1 MLDIGVRLFA
11 LMALAAFV
19 SLVLAIAG
27 IIGLAA
33 SKESLRSVYEDCMVP
48 VEQLAGISQRM
59 LTNRLLLETALSRV
73 SVDTDSQGHP
83 VLVWDATYASH
94 VADTIEKNISMIDV
108 QWQAYLAALR
118 TPAEKVLAEQ
128 YSQSRG
134 AYIQEA
140 LRPAT
145 VALRTNRYAVTQK
158 IAVKAVALYERTE
171 PDLQAL
177 NQWQFNVARAVY
189 ATGVKRYE
197 NMRLIALALLGFS
210 VLVMS
215 WLGWIL
221 SDSIVNPL
229 KKAIVVFRRISNGI
243 YDTDITVSGRDEIS
257 RVMRALGEMQE
268 KLGTDE
274 EAIHQLAFYDPLTKL
289 PNRRL
294 LRDRLQQAISVSTR
308 NHQYGAVLMI
318 DLDNFKSIN
327 DTQGHDVGDCLLEEV
342 ALRIQSCVRK
352 ADTVARLGGDEF
364 VVLLVD
370 LGTDEAH
377 AALQAERLG
386 EKILATL
393 NQPCMLANKLHHPS
407 GSMGL
412 SLYLGKSVSIEDL
425 LKRADMAMY
434 QAKDHGRN
442 TLRFFSPEIQASLE
456 ARMTLESELH
466 VALSRN
472 ELVLYYQMQQTNDGN
487 AIGAEILLRWQ
498 HPEHGLLAPDHF
510 IPIAEESGLIVPIGA
525 WVLRRACEQLTVWRR
540 DPKTE
545 KLILSV
551 NVSARQFGEP
561 DFVRVV
567 ETVLIETGAS
577 PERLKLEL
585 TESLVMEN
593 VEDTIRKMNVLN
605 QLGIQFSMDD
615 FGTGYSSLG
624 NLTQLPIQQLKIDR
638 SFVQNIASSRNDAV
652 IAQTIIGM
660 ATNLGLAVIAEGV
673 ETQEQRACLEAFGC
687 CVFQGYLFGRPMPL
701 GEYEALANGL
711 LEVGTTAY

>member
-19 SLVLAIAG
+19 SLLLAIAG

-33 SKESLRSVYEDCMVP
+33 SKESLRSIYQDCMVP
-48 VEQLAGISQRM
+48 AEQLAEISQRM

-73 SVDTDSQGHP
+73 RVEADSQGHP
-83 VLVWDATYASH
+83 VVVWDFAYASR
-94 VADTIEKNISMIDV
+94 VAQTIETNIATIDS
-108 QWQAYLAALR
+108 QWQAYLSSSR
-118 TPAEKVLAEQ
+118 TTTESALAER
-128 YSQSRG
+128 YAHSRG
-134 AYIQEA
+134 AYIHET
-140 LRPAT
+140 LRPAI
-145 VALRTNRYAVTQK
+145 VALRMNRYAVTQK
-158 IAVKAVALYERTE
+158 IVVKAVALYEGME
-171 PDLQAL
+171 PDLRAL
-177 NQWQFNVARAVY
+177 TQWQLNVAREVY
-189 ATGVKRYE
+189 AKGVTRYE
-197 NMRLIALALLGFS
+197 NMRLIALVLLGFS

-229 KKAIVVFRRISNGI
+229 KKVIVIFRRISNGN
-243 YDTDITVSGRDEIS
+243 YGTPITVNGRDEIS
-257 RVMRALGEMQE
+257 RVMRALGEMQA
-268 KLGTDE
+268 KLGADE
-274 EAIHQLAFYDPLTKL
+274 EAIHQLAFYDPLTNL

-294 LRDRLQQAISVSTR
+294 LRDRLQQAVSVSAR

-377 AALQAERLG
+377 AATQAERLG
-386 EKILATL
+386 EKILSTL
-393 NQPCMLANKLHHPS
+393 NQPCMLVNKLHHPS
-407 GSMGL
+407 GSMGI
-412 SLYLGKSVSIEDL
+412 SLYVGNSVSIDDL
-425 LKRADMAMY
+425 FKRADMSMY

-466 VALSRN
+466 VALSRS
-472 ELVLYYQMQQTNDGN
+472 EFVLYYQMQQTNDGN

-498 HPEHGLLAPDHF
+498 HPEQGLLLPDQF

-525 WVLRRACEQLTVWRR
+525 WVLRRACEQLAVWRNY
-540 DPKTE
+540 PKTE

-551 NVSARQFGEP
+551 NVSARQFGEL
-561 DFVRVV
+561 DFVQVV
-567 ETVLIETGAS
+567 ETVLMETGAS
-577 PERLKLEL
+577 SDRLKLEL

-593 VEDTIRKMNVLN
+593 VDDTIRKMNALN

-638 SFVQNIASSRNDAV
+638 SFVQNIATSRNDAV

-660 ATNLGLAVIAEGV
+660 ATNLELAVIAEGV

-687 CVFQGYLFGRPMPL
+687 VAYQGYLFGRPMPL
-701 GEYEALANGL
+701 EEYEALANEL
-711 LEVGTTAY
+711 LEVCSTAY